1 MGLSADEVAAV
12 DAFIDQLKSKSGL
25 PFQFPTLGQQQNKMN
40 DTKIKVRFIDSL
52 FLCTL
57 VFIRGSS
64 LVPLVSAII
73 PPIMR

>member
-25 PFQFPTLGQQQNKMN
+25 PFQFPTLGQQQNKTT

-52 FLCTL
+52 FFCT
-57 VFIRGSS
+57 R
-64 LVPLVSAII
+64 
-73 PPIMR
+73 